1 MNLFGGEKSAI
12 TLTFLAFFCIGN
24 SFGIP
29 YTKKLREDV
38 RYVQEGYGCWRSRA
52 LARECA
58 LHILFRILEYEGGWL

>member
-38 RYVQEGYGCWRSRA
+38 RYCKRDMVAGAAVLWR
-52 LARECA
+52 ENVHCT
-58 LHILFRILEYEGGWL
+58 FFLEY